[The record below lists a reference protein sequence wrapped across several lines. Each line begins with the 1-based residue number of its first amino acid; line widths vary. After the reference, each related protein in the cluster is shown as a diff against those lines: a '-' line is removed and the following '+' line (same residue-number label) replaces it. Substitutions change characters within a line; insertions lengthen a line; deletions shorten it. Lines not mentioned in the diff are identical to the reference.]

1 MRRVVS
7 PRVSTYS
14 VTCHQWLRGGT
25 VAIRIL
31 PTIWQY
37 RCKVSFV
44 ARQSARWSSGS
55 ICRLDDERD
64 LVDVAPAPSLSWL
77 GRPSDRVFHCAGV
90 SRGAVVR
97 RAVAAADVPA
107 GLAHAQ
113 VDPRA
118 ADR

>member
-31 PTIWQY
+31 PTTWQY

-44 ARQSARWSSGS
+44 ARQSASWSSGS
-55 ICRLDDERD
+55 IRRLDDERD
-64 LVDVAPAPSLSWL
+64 PVDVAPAPRLSRL
-77 GRPSDRVFHCAGV
+77 GRPNDRVLRCARV
-90 SRGAVVR
+90 SRRVAIR
-97 RAVAAADVPA
+97 RAVATTDAPA
-107 GLAHAQ
+107 
-113 VDPRA
+113 
-118 ADR
+118 